1 MKIQLVA
8 QDGTVLGSKT
18 LHVVEPTDLKF
29 KRESVN
35 AIFGKAEELPLE
47 ASYNGNV
54 VKINPGDVQFGFV
67 KITLVSIGQ
76 VEGGS
81 VNTTKME
88 LVFDYPEAGTVNGFN
103 FTPKED
109 STLRTLT
116 IGAVLKS
123 KLPEF
128 QNAINSE
135 YARVYQEALSKG
147 YTKEEAAIQAQTAGI
162 NKALSIAAKLTVYL
176 YSEDEASFDFRR
188 LPAEALWWRGNAMF
202 QILTITKL
210 KMHIMR

>member
-67 KITLVSIGQ
+67 KITLPLDTTLLS
-76 VEGGS
+76 VE
-81 VNTTKME
+81 N
-88 LVFDYPEAGTVNGFN
+88 
-103 FTPKED
+103 
-109 STLRTLT
+109 
-116 IGAVLKS
+116 S
-123 KLPEF
+123 K
-128 QNAINSE
+128 
-135 YARVYQEALSKG
+135 K
-147 YTKEEAAIQAQTAGI
+147 K
-162 NKALSIAAKLTVYL
+162 
-176 YSEDEASFDFRR
+176 
-188 LPAEALWWRGNAMF
+188 
-202 QILTITKL
+202 
-210 KMHIMR
+210 